1 MKKFNT
7 VMLVDDNDTDNY
19 ISQRIMEISGFSD
32 NILTNNNGK
41 AALEYLEQHQ
51 NDVSKL
57 PDIIFLDISMPI
69 VDGYVFL
76 YEFERYSQTVKDKC
90 KVAILTS
97 SDNKQDIDRM
107 SGNEFV
113 FKYVIKPITEDVLN
127 EIKAELI

>member
-19 ISQRIMEISGFSD
+19 ISQRIMELSGFSD
-32 NILTNNNGK
+32 KILTNNNGK

>member
-19 ISQRIMEISGFSD
+19 ISQRIMELSGFSD
-32 NILTNNNGK
+32 KILTNNNGK

-51 NDVSKL
+51 NDVTKL

>member
-51 NDVSKL
+51 NDVTKL